1 MHQHFGSGLESP
13 GKAHDVTATP
23 LSPIQRGLIVLRRQ
37 YAIII
42 ASTLL
47 ALGLGAT
54 YLWLTRPVYTAVATM
69 MLDAR
74 HGGIQQKSVL
84 GDTDLTDSGWIDS
97 QLGVLMLQRYKIAA
111 DVARTL
117 GTNVDP
123 NLLYRGNFISEL
135 ESRVQRF
142 FGRSGASNVSPKVE
156 VVTDD
161 DVATAIGD
169 GLDVRRVGLSYLVNV
184 NFSSHS
190 EALTARI
197 ANAAANAYVFAE
209 LRAKEQ
215 DIGEASNWLQK
226 RYESLQEQASA
237 ADRAVVDFEDKNDII
252 VTDQKLFNEQELARI
267 NGALSEARAKAAG
280 LQAKVDQIHEILKEQ
295 ERDGG
300 VDATVSDALQSEIV
314 NRYRAQYLDV
324 VNRAAHLSKL
334 LGPNHLAVVNL
345 RTDAKELRGLIHEE
359 IARIGAGY
367 ESDLEIAKREEA
379 ELTKQQDLII
389 TKTPNEAQ
397 IKLRSLAARAESY
410 RTFYDQFFL
419 RYTEAM
425 QQESLPIPSTRVVSY
440 APGAFKSDPAAPRI
454 LMLFLLGGGIV
465 GFGAGFLR
473 EVLDHV
479 FRTRIEVEISPASRM
494 LGDDSSCTP
503 ERRQPHWESCTPAS
517 PRA

>member
-1 MHQHFGSGLESP
+1 MDRQ
-13 GKAHDVTATP
+13 
-23 LSPIQRGLIVLRRQ
+23 PIGRPNVAAIQNRG
-37 YAIII
+37 
-42 ASTLL
+42 
-47 ALGLGAT
+47 
-54 YLWLTRPVYTAVATM
+54 
-69 MLDAR
+69 
-74 HGGIQQKSVL
+74 
-84 GDTDLTDSGWIDS
+84 
-97 QLGVLMLQRYKIAA
+97 

-117 GTNVDP
+117 RTNVDP
-123 NLLYRGNFISEL
+123 NLLYRGNFISKL
-135 ESRVQRF
+135 KSRVQRF

-226 RYESLQEQASA
+226 RYKSLQEQASA
-237 ADRAVVDFEDKNDII
+237 ADRAVVDFEDQRRYYRHRPEVIQRTRARADKRRI
-252 VTDQKLFNEQELARI
+252 V
-267 NGALSEARAKAAG
+267 EARAKAAG

-379 ELTKQQDLII
+379 ELTKQQNSII
-389 TKTPNEAQ
+389 TETPNEAQ

-425 QQESLPIPSTRVVSY
+425 QQNPCLYQARASSPMRQGHLKAIQRH
-440 APGAFKSDPAAPRI
+440 
-454 LMLFLLGGGIV
+454 
-465 GFGAGFLR
+465 R
-473 EVLDHV
+473 E
-479 FRTRIEVEISPASRM
+479 F
-494 LGDDSSCTP
+494 
-503 ERRQPHWESCTPAS
+503 
-517 PRA
+517 